1 MEEEVENSN
10 ELTVFA
16 PTNFAFDQLA
26 VNVENENKAC
36 LKELVS
42 DHFVDEIFCSSAA
55 GKLEN
60 LYLWPELKTIKVE
73 GIKRS

>member
-26 VNVENENKAC
+26 VDVDNENKAC
-36 LKELVS
+36 LKELVN
-42 DHFVDEIFCSSAA
+42 DHLVDEIFCSSAA
-55 GKLEN
+55 GKLESHTCD
-60 LYLWPELKTIKVE
+60 L
-73 GIKRS
+73 S

>member
-1 MEEEVENSN
+1 MEEELENSN

-36 LKELVS
+36 LKELVNN
-42 DHFVDEIFCSSAA
+42 HLVDEIFCSSAA
-55 GKLEN
+55 GKIKS
-60 LYLWPELKTIKVE
+60 LYVCFKSKI
-73 GIKRS
+73 